1 VSACLSPPRHGT
13 PGDAATGAA
22 GWTDGVNSA
31 HPVPEGFVRAHTRA
45 DRPALVPEVTLL
57 VADDVVA
64 LWEAMEEQCGA
75 PADQP
80 PFWAAA
86 WPGGQ
91 VLARHVLDTPGVVAG
106 RAVLD
111 LGSGSGL
118 VAIAAAAAGA
128 ARVLASEIDPF
139 GVTAIGLNAQVNGVQ
154 GIEVVGDVLGGEPP
168 PVQVVLAGDVCYDR
182 EMTERVMPF
191 LARALDGGA
200 EIYIGDPGR
209 MYLPRER
216 LAEVVAFDVPETG
229 GPGVRR
235 STVWRLT

>member
-1 VSACLSPPRHGT
+1 
-13 PGDAATGAA
+13 
-22 GWTDGVNSA
+22 VNSA
-31 HPVPEGFVRAHTRA
+31 HPVPEGFIRTHTRP

-64 LWEAMEEQCGA
+64 LWEAMEEERGA
-75 PADQP
+75 PAEQP

-91 VLARHVLDTPGVVAG
+91 VLARHVLDAPQVVAG

-128 ARVLASEIDPF
+128 ASVLASEIDPF
-139 GVTAIGLNAQVNGVQ
+139 GITAIGLNSQVNGVR
-154 GIEVVGDVLGGEPP
+154 GVEVVGDVLGGDPP

-191 LARALDGGA
+191 LSRAREGGA
-200 EIYIGDPGR
+200 EVYIGDPGR

-216 LAEVVAFDVPETG
+216 LTEVVAFDVPETG